1 MNDTNLT
8 RILLILISTSFI
20 FLVRVHGLEPG
31 TPPLNANHLVVCSR
45 LHSNTFR
52 LPFRSRRAKE
62 GNGKYI
68 MRFLGVY
75 STPTLPIATHTPLK
89 PFETAYPLANSEKY
103 TWAFLGANLLLAK
116 PNSFGPFPLIS
127 MSVSEK
133 QLLGS
138 GFGSWGC
145 ENTLFFDC
153 LFPFRPALC

>member
-1 MNDTNLT
+1 
-8 RILLILISTSFI
+8 
-20 FLVRVHGLEPG
+20 
-31 TPPLNANHLVVCSR
+31 
-45 LHSNTFR
+45 
-52 LPFRSRRAKE
+52 
-62 GNGKYI
+62 

-145 ENTLFFDC
+145 ENTLLGTKCRCRTIFTLKTMRGKMVRQIF
-153 LFPFRPALC
+153 